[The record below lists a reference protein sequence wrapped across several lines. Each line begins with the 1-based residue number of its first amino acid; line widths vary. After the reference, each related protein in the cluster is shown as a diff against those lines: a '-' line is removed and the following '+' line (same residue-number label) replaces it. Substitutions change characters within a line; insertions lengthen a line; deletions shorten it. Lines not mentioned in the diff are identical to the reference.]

1 MPKDKRLYMTFP
13 NDFPEHPKIKP
24 LSDAAFRV
32 FVEMNG
38 YSRTQDLD
46 GRVPVP
52 VAKAKWKARALTEL
66 QNNHPERPTLTVE
79 NGEFVIRDYA
89 EHQQT
94 KSARAEL
101 VARNK
106 ENGSKGGRP
115 RKNNPEETQ
124 SVSEPKPNQKHS
136 QSQSQR
142 SELNLTDIS
151 EINESSQVSDGPV
164 SAFDGLDDVVRQRS
178 VRAGVGDLSAVR
190 RRLADTTGEPVS
202 WRGAVELVEAIL
214 SKAKRSVRDTDA
226 YIATV
231 CRNTPAEVQ
240 QAYFDLD
247 IGGVA

>member
-79 NGEFVIRDYA
+79 DGEFVIHNYA

-94 KSARAEL
+94 KADRDEIATRSRT
-101 VARNK
+101 
-106 ENGSKGGRP
+106 NGAKGGRP
-115 RKNNPEETQ
+115 KKNPEETHGV
-124 SVSEPKPNQKHS
+124 SNSEPNQNHS

-151 EINESSQVSDGPV
+151 EITESSQVSDGPV

-178 VRAGVGDLSAVR
+178 VRAGVGDLAAVR
-190 RRLADTTGEPVS
+190 RRLQDTTDAPVS

>member
-52 VAKAKWKARALTEL
+52 VAKAKWKAKALTEL
-66 QNNHPERPTLTVE
+66 QNNHPERPTLTVVD
-79 NGEFVIRDYA
+79 GEFVIHNYA

-94 KSARAEL
+94 KADREEAAVRSRT
-101 VARNK
+101 
-106 ENGSKGGRP
+106 NGSKGGRP
-115 RKNNPEETQ
+115 KKNPEETQ
-124 SVSEPKPNQKHS
+124 QVSEPKPNENHS
-136 QSQSQR
+136 QSQSQS
-142 SELNLTDIS
+142 SEINLTDIS
-151 EINESSQVSDGPV
+151 EITESSQVSDGSL
-164 SAFDGLDDVVRQRS
+164 SAFDGLNDVVRQRS

-190 RRLADTTGEPVS
+190 RRLQDTTDAPVS